1 MDESRELSE
10 EFSIESGENLARLDQ
25 EFVQLE
31 QRPSDRE
38 LLSSIF
44 RTIHTIKGTCGFLGF
59 STLEA
64 ITHRDENILSELSEG
79 LHMETYRP
87 PAVRAVGEV
96 FRTMMDTETWALAK
110 PPSPLPDHPI
120 VGAVY
125 LAGGL
130 GGAMLLETWAEQ
142 AWTQKLMSV
151 PPPQSFD
158 DDVRD
163 CIGELAGMIAGNLK
177 SMFPAETEL
186 SRPSVV
192 EGRQFMIRPIG
203 GHQKIKVDFASP
215 DGPFSIT
222 RVQLSDG

>member
-1 MDESRELSE
+1 MLKTQVD
-10 EFSIESGENLARLDQ
+10 
-25 EFVQLE
+25 
-31 QRPSDRE
+31 
-38 LLSSIF
+38 
-44 RTIHTIKGTCGFLGF
+44 
-59 STLEA
+59 
-64 ITHRDENILSELSEG
+64 
-79 LHMETYRP
+79 METYRQ

-142 AWTQKLMSV
+142 AFVWTQKLMSV

-163 CIGELAGMIAGNLK
+163 CIGELASMIAGNLK

-186 SRPSVV
+186 SMPSVV
-192 EGRQFMIRPIG
+192 EGRQFTIRLIG

-222 RVQLSDG
+222 LVQLSDG